1 MLSRGFTNAGAP
13 LCAGAYNESEG
24 KFWKEGC
31 RLNLEKRDTILRE
44 IQYWRRSKLLP
55 EQYCDFLTNLYDDQ
69 AEVKDSNPVS
79 LRNLQQGSIKIWLFG
94 FGIISLI
101 FLISLYFSVFP
112 WPLQLATALSVL
124 IICYG
129 YSAIYLNRNKT
140 ISLMLAGIGSILTL
154 GFGLWLIELHKL
166 DADFWTPLLIA
177 ACGLLWCVLG
187 FFLRIGLLH
196 FCGYAFW
203 ALLYAGFF
211 GHVRPDASLLELELL
226 WLPLCVLMIWMSWLM
241 YHKVSGVS
249 GVYLGAGAAL
259 WLMPEVDAL
268 WLRAGFPEWTSLILI
283 LKIAVGLA
291 LLFLFRKKWITWV
304 AS

>member
-1 MLSRGFTNAGAP
+1 M
-13 LCAGAYNESEG
+13 
-24 KFWKEGC
+24 
-31 RLNLEKRDTILRE
+31 NLEKRDTILRE

-69 AEVKDSNPVS
+69 AEVEDSNPVS

-129 YSAIYLNRNKT
+129 YSAIYLNRNKM
-140 ISLMLAGIGSILTL
+140 ISLMLAGVGSILTL

-166 DADFWTPLLIA
+166 DADFWIPLLIA

-249 GVYLGAGAAL
+249 GVYLGAGVAL

-268 WLRAGFPEWTSLILI
+268 WLRAGFPEWTSLVLI

>member
-1 MLSRGFTNAGAP
+1 MLSRRFTNAGAP

>member
-1 MLSRGFTNAGAP
+1 M
-13 LCAGAYNESEG
+13 
-24 KFWKEGC
+24 
-31 RLNLEKRDTILRE
+31 NLEKRDTILRE

-69 AEVKDSNPVS
+69 AEVEDSNPVS

-166 DADFWTPLLIA
+166 DPDFWTPLLIA

-187 FFLRIGLLH
+187 FFCVSGCFISADMPSGL
-196 FCGYAFW
+196 CSMQDSSDMSG
-203 ALLYAGFF
+203 
-211 GHVRPDASLLELELL
+211 RM
-226 WLPLCVLMIWMSWLM
+226 PLCWSWSC
-241 YHKVSGVS
+241 SG
-249 GVYLGAGAAL
+249 
-259 WLMPEVDAL
+259 
-268 WLRAGFPEWTSLILI
+268 
-283 LKIAVGLA
+283 
-291 LLFLFRKKWITWV
+291 FRCV
-304 AS
+304 CL